1 MSQLIRI
8 LIADNDINFAKNL
21 KHALEQQPDLRV
33 VDIARD
39 GQGVVQGCREEL
51 PDVVVLDLHLPVLDS
66 VKTIRRIIA
75 QNEEL
80 RILTMSA
87 LINDRYAL
95 EAVKAGACGHIQK
108 ECPLD
113 IMANTIR
120 QVAGGEV
127 CVNPAL
133 AASILEEFHR
143 LGV

>member
-1 MSQLIRI
+1 MNHSIRI
-8 LIADNDINFAKNL
+8 LIADNDLNFAKGL
-21 KHALEQQPDLRV
+21 KYALEQQADLQV
-33 VDIARD
+33 VHIVRD
-39 GQGVVQGCREEL
+39 GQGAVNGCREAL
-51 PDVVVLDLHLPVLDS
+51 PDVVLLDLHLPVLDS
-66 VKTIRRIIA
+66 VKAIQRLMA
-75 QNEEL
+75 QNEDL

-95 EAVKAGACGHIQK
+95 EAVKAGACGHIEK
-108 ECPLD
+108 NCPLEM
-113 IMANTIR
+113 MANIIR